1 MKMVLKV
8 EAIRNTEISTKNELV
23 INKAGYFIDSA
34 KNIVAKMEET
44 AVLKDKDDVWHNL
57 PEGMLV
63 ESISPLK
70 RIEEEGNGYYLL
82 EVTGDLPLKLEEDM
96 KPMKFE
102 GMESSST
109 TVVGDKLCGEEL
121 WKAKFKVNASVQD
134 MMDVY
139 TSIVSEVEAASEECP
154 YDNDF
159 VLIDGVFGI
168 TLAMKTPKVVESH
181 IEDVV
186 TPIAAFNA
194 IGKNLKENGYVD
206 TPEMLR
212 KLMDEGFKPV
222 IIGNGTGSGVG
233 KAGPYRIDVKFVKK
247 SEEELKKEEIELVK
261 AKKAEG
267 PTLEELMKDVV
278 VQGYVDEKELKMRV
292 DYMRENE
299 VPDRHICWI
308 LKHYQKPKR
317 PVVKPKKVYVEV
329 YSDKEPLIK
338 RLIRNAVTGHN
349 VILEGAKSVGK
360 NVALETM
367 AWLRNMNI
375 EILKMSAQ
383 MTQDEMLGN
392 HSTDN
397 SAKDA
402 ISAQGAMA
410 LLKVLFGKSPEEAT
424 EEAAKFLSDSV
435 KCTSTSL
442 TFQLGIMAQWL
453 VDGYG
458 ILVLDEMNMALAN
471 TLSRAVNSLADDH
484 TEWYEIPGY
493 GTVKI
498 PENCVLYG
506 TQNDSTYCGTNSQND
521 ATYSRFQKI
530 IMPMPETI
538 LNILKEENPGVSNGI
553 LKLCDDIFQEI
564 RAEHNESL
572 DPALSI
578 RGILRALENVVE
590 EQPLKEALIE
600 SVVNHVEDP
609 EDRQVILDI
618 LDRKIAD

>member
-1 MKMVLKV
+1 MVLRV
-8 EAIRNTEISTKNELV
+8 EAIMHTPLGKANPLKHESGFFVNAEGNVVATMEST
-23 INKAGYFIDSA
+23 S
-34 KNIVAKMEET
+34 
-44 AVLKDKDDVWHNL
+44 VLEDKDGIWHNI
-57 PEGMLV
+57 PEGMTI
-63 ESISPLK
+63 ESIYPIKLVS
-70 RIEEEGNGYYLL
+70 EGDKDYYLL
-82 EVTGDLPLKLEEDM
+82 RVDGSLPAK
-96 KPMKFE
+96 
-102 GMESSST
+102 ESESESE
-109 TVVGDKLCGEEL
+109 TV
-121 WKAKFKVNASVQD
+121 WKAKFKVNASDQE
-134 MMDVY
+134 MMDAY
-139 TSIVSEVEAASEECP
+139 TACIAEIEAASEKCP
-154 YDNDF
+154 YDDGF
-159 VLIDGVFGI
+159 VLLDGIFGI
-168 TLAMKTPKVVESH
+168 TLAMKTQKVVESH
-181 IEDVV
+181 VEDVM
-186 TPIAAFNA
+186 TPIAAFNP

-206 TPEMLR
+206 SAEML
-212 KLMDEGFKPV
+212 KELMDKGLKPV
-222 IIGNGTGSGVG
+222 IIGDGKDSGVG
-233 KAGPYRIDVKFVKK
+233 KAGPYRIDVMFVHK
-247 SEEELKKEEIELVK
+247 SESELAEEKVEAEK
-261 AKKAEG
+261 AKAAEG
-267 PTLEELMKDVV
+267 PTLEELMEYVV
-278 VQGYVDEKELKMRV
+278 SQGYVDTKELKMRV
-292 DYMRENE
+292 DYMRKNE

-308 LKHYQKPKR
+308 LQHYKKPKR
-317 PVVKPKKVYVEV
+317 PVMKPKKVYVEV

-410 LLKVLFGKSPEEAT
+410 LLKVLSGKSPEEAT

-435 KCTSTSL
+435 KCASTSL
-442 TFQLGIMAQWL
+442 KFQLGIMAQWL

-530 IMPMPETI
+530 IMPMPDSI
-538 LNILKEENPGVSNGI
+538 LEILKEGNPGVSNGV
-553 LKLCDDIFQEI
+553 LKICDDIFQEI
-564 RAEHNESL
+564 RAERNESL

-600 SVVNHVEDP
+600 SVVNHVEDS
-609 EDRQVILDI
+609 EDRQVVLDI